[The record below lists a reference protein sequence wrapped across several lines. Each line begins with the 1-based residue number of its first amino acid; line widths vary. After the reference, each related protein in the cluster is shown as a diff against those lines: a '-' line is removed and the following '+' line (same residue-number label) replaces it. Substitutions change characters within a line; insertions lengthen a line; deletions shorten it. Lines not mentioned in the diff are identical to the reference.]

1 MKKRLI
7 IGLSALMAAA
17 VAAVVVVLIIMNS
30 GSGGEKANDEGASQK
45 QSEKTWVSKT
55 DKKKHSVALYSF
67 GNTADKLK
75 ENLSEDITIEHKF
88 VDDVAIYEVHG
99 NEGKQK
105 ILFLLHGQSSR
116 KEEYLHDAIS
126 YAEQGYYCVTVDLYA
141 CGERILKDAVMS
153 LEITAHTGKD
163 IDLLLDYYE
172 STALADS
179 DSFGIIGFS
188 QGGSVAYWYAAN
200 GKRMPKALIVGSTTP
215 DYSYFNDKS
224 CIKDGKE
231 VEPIWS
237 EKQIRD
243 FIAANNP
250 LNHMEKFEKLPIM
263 SGNSVDDN
271 VVSYKGS
278 EDFEKKLC
286 SKNKNLSFYYFDGL
300 KHNVSESF
308 IRNIPAFLKK
318 YLTGEEG

>member
-7 IGLSALMAAA
+7 IGLSALAAVA
-17 VAAVVVVLIIMNS
+17 VAAVVVVLIILNS
-30 GSGGEKANDEGASQK
+30 GSGGEKVKDEGTAQK
-45 QSEKTWVSKT
+45 QSETTWISKSN
-55 DKKKHSVALYSF
+55 KKKHSVSTYSF
-67 GNTADKLK
+67 GNTATKMK
-75 ENLSEDITIEHKF
+75 EKLSENMTIEHKF
-88 VDDVAIYEVHG
+88 IDNVAIYEVHG

-105 ILFLLHGQSSR
+105 LLFLLHGQSSR
-116 KEEYLHDAIS
+116 KEEYLHDAVS
-126 YAEQGYYCVTVDLYA
+126 YAEQGYYCVTLDLYA
-141 CGERILKDAVMS
+141 CGERMLKDAVMS
-153 LEITAHTGKD
+153 FEITAHTGKD

-179 DSFGIIGFS
+179 GNFGIIGLS

-200 GKRMPKALIVGSTTP
+200 GRRMPKALVVGSTTP
-215 DYSYFNDKS
+215 DYNYFLDKS

-231 VEPIWS
+231 TGPVWND
-237 EKQIRD
+237 KQIKD

-250 LNHMEKFEKLPIM
+250 VNHMERFEKMPIM
-263 SGNSVDDN
+263 SGNSVDDK

-278 EDFEKKLC
+278 EEFEKKLC
-286 SKNKNLSFYYFDGL
+286 GKNKNLSFYYFDGL

-318 YLTGEEG
+318 YLAGEEG